1 MTTNYG
7 GTADEASRLR
17 SAFRRPQ
24 PRSAAAAPVGRP
36 STSATPLA
44 CAATSGGVS
53 IITNALA
60 NNGNVGIGE
69 YYTGGNAYFSTYGIA
84 SGSRNSHILITYSG
98 GTDADAPTPDF
109 VPYTGID
116 SYIEGERTFFITLND
131 MSGIDTTSSGAQFCT
146 TPPTVVRLEQHHLRI
161 GFQQPIDAGEL
172 VPSAPVRPH
181 RPTAGSRH
189 ERPLCPTATTSST
202 TGSSKTSTRAATAP
216 TLATSQP

>member
-1 MTTNYG
+1 MGSGSCSGSSISNSYMTTNYG
-7 GTADEASRLR
+7 GTAGRSLKASIGL
-17 SAFRRPQ
+17 SP
-24 PRSAAAAPVGRP
+24 SAATVSSSG
-36 STSATPLA
+36 TGWKTVNLCNSATA

-116 SYIEGERTFFITLND
+116 SIEGERTFFIAQRHVRNRHDLERRP
-131 MSGIDTTSSGAQFCT
+131 SSVLLHQRWY
-146 TPPTVVRLEQHHLRI
+146 VLEQHLLRI
-161 GFQQPIDAGEL
+161 GFQQP
-172 VPSAPVRPH
+172 VR
-181 RPTAGSRH
+181 RR
-189 ERPLCPTATTSST
+189 
-202 TGSSKTSTRAATAP
+202 
-216 TLATSQP
+216 